1 MSATESRTFCDELYH
16 ALRDEMERDPKLILL
31 GEDIREYGGAFA
43 VTRDLHKRFPGRVLN
58 APISENSFVG
68 VATGAALGGLRVV
81 VEIMFM
87 DFVTL
92 AMDQIVNHAAK
103 VHYMYAGQFSVPIVM
118 RMPFGGYRGYGPSH
132 SQTLTSWFL
141 SVPGLKVVVPSCPS
155 HAGSL
160 LKAAIR
166 DGNPVLFLEHKL
178 LYGRKVAE
186 GLHGAP
192 GKELLRIGQAR
203 VARQGSD
210 VSIVTYGFGVHLALQ
225 AAQQLSAEGLGAEVV
240 DLVTLKPY
248 DAETIFASVRKT
260 GKAVFLEEGV
270 KTGGVGAEICAAVA
284 ENCLWDL
291 DGRLV
296 RVGAKDLPVPA
307 AVEAEALVLPGV
319 ADVVRAAR
327 EAVGS

>member
-1 MSATESRTFCDELYH
+1 MSTPESRTFCDELYH
-16 ALRDEMERDPKLILL
+16 ALREEMERDPKLILL
-31 GEDIREYGGAFA
+31 GEDIRQYGGAFA
-43 VTRDLHKRFPGRVLN
+43 VTRDLHERFPGRVLD

-68 VATGAALGGLRVV
+68 VATGAALGGMRVV

-87 DFVTL
+87 DFVAL
-92 AMDQIVNHAAK
+92 AMDQILNHAAK
-103 VHYMYAGQFSVPIVM
+103 IHYMYAGQFSVPIVI

-141 SVPGLKVVVPSCPS
+141 SVPGLKVVVPSCAS
-155 HAGSL
+155 HAGWL
-160 LKAAIR
+160 LKEAIR
-166 DGNPVLFLEHKL
+166 DNNPVLFLEHKL
-178 LYGRKVAE
+178 LYGRKAE
-186 GLHGAP
+186 EAAHGRPAA
-192 GKELLRIGQAR
+192 ERLRIGQAR
-203 VARQGSD
+203 LAREGSD
-210 VSIVTYGFGVHLALQ
+210 LSIVTYGFGVPLALQ
-225 AAQQLSAEGLGAEVV
+225 AAQQLSAEGLEAEVV

-248 DAETIFASVRKT
+248 DAGAVFASVRKT

-307 AVEAEALVLPGV
+307 AAEAEALVLPNV

-327 EAVGS
+327 EAAGS